1 MRTIKFR
8 AWDKEKRHMMT
19 DIGFFTTHIGN
30 EKDASELVHYPTI
43 NQGIKELQEF
53 YELMQYTG
61 LKDKNGKEIYEG
73 DIVEY
78 DTDFGDGK
86 LKEEISFK
94 DGGFFTGTQAISELV
109 ISNDTMEHFEVIG
122 NIYDNPELLK

>member
-8 AWDKEKRHMMT
+8 AWEDDRNKMFENAQEH
-19 DIGFFTTHIGN
+19 IEFFAMLNQDNYHI
-30 EKDASELVHYPTI
+30 
-43 NQGIKELQEF
+43 
-53 YELMQYTG
+53 MQYTG
-61 LKDKNGKEIYEG
+61 LKDKKGVEIYEG